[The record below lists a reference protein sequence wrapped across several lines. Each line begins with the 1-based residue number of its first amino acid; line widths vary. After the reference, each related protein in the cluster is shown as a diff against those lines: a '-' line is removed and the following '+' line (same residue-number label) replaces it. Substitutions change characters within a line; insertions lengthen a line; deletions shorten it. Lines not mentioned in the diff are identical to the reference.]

1 MDFRANKLPSSMQE
15 IDWHWRQYIQEYFDL
30 SQININ
36 GSTVD
41 FNLPADYFELTDDV
55 ADKLSLIGRQYSFFS
70 QSFHVRHFSDTC
82 LMTLLIISS
91 LS

>member
-1 MDFRANKLPSSMQE
+1 MDFSTNKLPSSMQE

-41 FNLPADYFELTDDV
+41 FNHTTDYFRLKDGV
-55 ADKLSLIGRQYSFFS
+55 GDKN
-70 QSFHVRHFSDTC
+70 
-82 LMTLLIISS
+82 
-91 LS
+91 